1 MSIYSACGTV
11 KTCAHTGSVEESK
24 AEEAAAAAKRRQ
36 RSPSPDAET
45 EKYVYDLYYRD
56 VRDTGIQGLGV
67 GDGVTGSTAVGA
79 L

>member
-1 MSIYSACGTV
+1 MSIR
-11 KTCAHTGSVEESK
+11 GSLRCVDTDSYVLVEESK

-45 EKYVYDLYYRD
+45 EEYVYDLYYRD
-56 VRDTGIQGLGV
+56 VRDTGIHSLGV